1 MPATVL
7 ANVDFQSSL
16 FKDLLYGYYTDRLE
30 LLNSLLV
37 EAPDTVISPDS
48 KGYTVS
54 IPYLDP
60 MSGDA
65 DQITTSLTTTINNLA
80 TWKDIGAWVEREKAW
95 GADQMVKVVSGYD
108 ITEGVAKFLGEYW
121 AGEIHKSAISLLTGI
136 FGSALASTHVYSGDA
151 GVTINATGLQSAK
164 QSVLGD
170 NSDLLD
176 VIVMNSKV
184 YSDAVKAGLVTT
196 TNMQDEVYRTGV
208 INSILGLVPYITDK
222 LTVSAG
228 IYPTYIGQRGAL
240 IYKFRNR
247 PQNAYNNSNVFNL
260 GMIEV
265 ELYRNSTTA
274 GGQDSL
280 ITRSSYMVH
289 CPGVQFDGTVT
300 SNPTNTELATSTTWT
315 KVATDDKYIK
325 LIKYESA

>member
-1 MPATVL
+1 MAATTL
-7 ANVDFQSSL
+7 SNVDFQSSL
-16 FKDLLYGYYTDRLE
+16 FKDLLYGYYTHRLE

-37 EAPDTVISPDS
+37 EAPDNVISPDS

-60 MSGDA
+60 MSGDSV
-65 DQITTSLTTTINNLA
+65 QITTSTTTTINNLA

-108 ITEGVAKFLGEYW
+108 VTEGIAKFLGEYW
-121 AGEIHKSAISLLTGI
+121 AGEVHKSAISVLDGI
-136 FGSALASTHVYSGDA
+136 FGSALSSTHVYSGDS
-151 GVTINATGLQSAK
+151 GTTINATGLQNAK
-164 QSVLGD
+164 QLLGD
-170 NSDLLD
+170 NADLLD

-184 YSDAVKAGLVTT
+184 YSDAVKAGLVTS
-196 TNMQDEVYRTGV
+196 TNMQDEVYKTGV
-208 INSILGLVPYITDK
+208 ISSILGLVPYITDK

-228 IYPTYIGQRGAL
+228 IYPTYIGQRGSM

-247 PQNAYNNSNVFNL
+247 SQNAYNNSNVFNL

-265 ELYRNSTTA
+265 ELYRASTTA

-280 ITRSSYMVH
+280 ISRASYLVH

-300 SNPTNTELATSTTWT
+300 SNPTNTELGTSTTWT

-325 LIKYESA
+325 LLKYESA